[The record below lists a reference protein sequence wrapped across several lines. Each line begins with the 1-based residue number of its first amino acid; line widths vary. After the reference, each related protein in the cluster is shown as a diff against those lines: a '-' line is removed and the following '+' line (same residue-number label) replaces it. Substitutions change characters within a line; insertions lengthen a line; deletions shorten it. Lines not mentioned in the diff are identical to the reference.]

1 MGLCRSWTI
10 LASKE
15 KLKKIVVFFFFYN
28 STSAAYK
35 VLDKNRTL
43 KASTK
48 QTLNQYTSLRQV
60 NVKNLFDL
68 KEINSEES

>member
-15 KLKKIVVFFFFYN
+15 KLKKIVVFFFYY

-43 KASTK
+43 EASTK